1 MTNSGTISF
10 GDIKPF
16 ASKIKDA
23 GITLITQVQTVKQA
37 IYDKEQGAD
46 IIVAQ
51 GSEAG
56 GHGANRGTMALV
68 PAVVDSVGTTPVVAA
83 GGICDGRGI
92 AASMMLGAQGVLL
105 GTLFCASLEANGIA
119 ATKKLLIESNGDQT
133 IRSELFDI
141 VDGYDWPKPYTA
153 RAIKNKFSERWQG
166 KAELSDKITKNT
178 QDMYKQAKRNSDLD
192 IAAIFAGEGLDL
204 IHDILPAIALD
215 QQFLT

>member
-1 MTNSGTISF
+1 MFGIGFITWKLEQVPELLDLAIKHQPRAIMLSF
-10 GDIKPF
+10 GDVKPF

-56 GHGANRGTMALV
+56 GHGANRGT
-68 PAVVDSVGTTPVVAA
+68 TPVVAA

-105 GTLFCASLEANGIA
+105 GTLFCASLEANGIEA
-119 ATKKLLIESNGDQT
+119 AKKLLIESNGDQT

-141 VDGYDWPKPYTA
+141 VDGYDWPKPYSA
-153 RAIKNKFSERWQG
+153 RAIKNKFSEQ
-166 KAELSDKITKNT
+166 
-178 QDMYKQAKRNSDLD
+178 
-192 IAAIFAGEGLDL
+192 
-204 IHDILPAIALD
+204 
-215 QQFLT
+215 